1 MEICEYAHRNQI
13 RENGD
18 LYLVHPCRCLGYY
31 RHMVGIKEND
41 PFCIDVDLMEKYDI
55 PYNGIQEL
63 CLLHDV
69 IEDTDFTMED
79 LKEIFDEC
87 KLLDH
92 FNMYIEKPLDIITHR
107 KEESYDIYIDKCLKN
122 RSAALVKMCDLND
135 NLDVT
140 TLISFDDY
148 KYDRCCRYL
157 KYINIIN
164 NKYHFIENIN
174 EYHEHF
180 LD

>member
-1 MEICEYAHRNQI
+1 MSRLQEIHDYLIKNDREEKDLLQLDKFSVYLSMEICEYAHRNQI

-92 FNMYIEKPLDIITHR
+92 FNMYIEKPLDIITHIF
-107 KEESYDIYIDKCLKN
+107 Y
-122 RSAALVKMCDLND
+122 
-135 NLDVT
+135 
-140 TLISFDDY
+140 
-148 KYDRCCRYL
+148 
-157 KYINIIN
+157 
-164 NKYHFIENIN
+164 
-174 EYHEHF
+174 
-180 LD
+180 